1 MAVIKTHWP
10 VSKRKQEQ
18 PKKEVLVEEK
28 KAEEIIEE
36 EGLLVE
42 EPTVD
47 EIIASLPKKPKNK
60 KYKIVE

>member
-1 MAVIKTHWP
+1 MAVLKTHWP
-10 VSKRKQEQ
+10 A
-18 PKKEVLVEEK
+18 PKEVLVEEK
-28 KAEEIIEE
+28 KVEGIIEE
-36 EGLLVE
+36 DGLLVE

>member
-1 MAVIKTHWP
+1 MAVLKTHWP
-10 VSKRKQEQ
+10 IS
-18 PKKEVLVEEK
+18 KEVLVEEK

>member
-1 MAVIKTHWP
+1 MAVLKTHWP
-10 VSKRKQEQ
+10 ASKAQ

-36 EGLLVE
+36 DGLLTE
-42 EPTVD
+42 EPTID

>member
-1 MAVIKTHWP
+1 MAVLKTHWP
-10 VSKRKQEQ
+10 V
-18 PKKEVLVEEK
+18 PKEVLVEEK

>member
-1 MAVIKTHWP
+1 MAVLKTHWP
-10 VSKRKQEQ
+10 V
-18 PKKEVLVEEK
+18 PKEILVEEK

>member
-1 MAVIKTHWP
+1 MAVLKTHWP
-10 VSKRKQEQ
+10 V
-18 PKKEVLVEEK
+18 PKEILVEEK

-36 EGLLVE
+36 EGLLGE

>member
-1 MAVIKTHWP
+1 MAVLKTHWP
-10 VSKRKQEQ
+10 V
-18 PKKEVLVEEK
+18 PKEILVEEK

-36 EGLLVE
+36 EGLLEE